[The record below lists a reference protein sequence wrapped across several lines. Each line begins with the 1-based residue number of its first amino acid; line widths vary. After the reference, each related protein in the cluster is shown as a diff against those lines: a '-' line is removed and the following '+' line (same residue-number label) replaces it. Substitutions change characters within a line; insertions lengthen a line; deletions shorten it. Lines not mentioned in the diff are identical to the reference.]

1 MKKTLS
7 IIVALVMII
16 ACVASLAVSVSAE
29 DTAKREFTVYKVS
42 TAPTVDGTIADGE
55 YPLVTSWP
63 EDTAMI
69 SRGDYVANI
78 EAYFYM
84 CYDADYLYYAVKTEC
99 DAPHVA
105 VMDND
110 NTDDDGL
117 YRYVFNAHHLMSCII
132 PDDPTNGNY
141 PDETATWSDLY
152 NGGYCYEWTMI
163 YTSEATVNHAAN
175 ESFAT
180 DHFGTP
186 TNLIASGNATY
197 ACGSDGSWDTYEI
210 RIPWAVMYSTKQP
223 TALTGTEGTV
233 FGMDFTIGL
242 TNVSDNDAVK
252 ANDGYDGK
260 DGVYVGNYLYLAGCY
275 SVAGA
280 KALNGCAVMTLG
292 GEYTDVITD
301 ESSAEATS
309 SEAASTETSE
319 SGTPGT
325 GDTGIIAL
333 AIISVIAVAGAVVIK
348 RK

>member
-7 IIVALVMII
+7 IIIALVMII

-29 DTAKREFTVYKVS
+29 DTANREFTVYKVS
-42 TAPTVDGTIADGE
+42 TAPTIDGTIADGE

-63 EDTAMI
+63 DDTAMV
-69 SRGDYVANI
+69 SRGDYVKNI
-78 EAYFYM
+78 QAFFYM

-105 VMDND
+105 MMDNT
-110 NTDDDGL
+110 NQH
-117 YRYVFNAHHLMSCII
+117 YIFNAHVLMSLII

-152 NGGYCYEWTMI
+152 NGGYCYEWSMI
-163 YTSEATVNHAAN
+163 YTSEAVTGVHEAN
-175 ESFAT
+175 VPFAT
-180 DHFGTP
+180 DHFS
-186 TNLIASGNATY
+186 NLIASGNATY
-197 ACGSDGSWDTYEI
+197 ATNSDGSWDTYEI
-210 RIPWAVMYSTKQP
+210 RIPWAAMYSTQQP

-233 FGMDFTIGL
+233 FGMDFTLGL
-242 TNVSDNDAVK
+242 TNINEDADVI
-252 ANDGYDGK
+252 AAGGYDGT
-260 DGVYVGNYLYLAGCY
+260 DGVYKGNYLYLAGCY

-280 KALNGCAVMTLG
+280 KSLKGCAVMTLG
-292 GEYTDVITD
+292 GEYTGVITD

-309 SEAASTETSE
+309 SEATSTEASTETSE
-319 SGTPGT
+319 NGTPST

-333 AIISVIAVAGAVVIK
+333 AIISVIALAGAVVIK